1 MLNRLTDHGF
11 IPVAPENRRLPGAW
25 AFAVQTKHYTMKAK
39 ARFLTLLL
47 KKYPAL
53 YFRLIKMPRFCT
65 ATRDTQ
71 FWELHVRLLED
82 GRCTQLVRERYNL
95 WSLARQMQALTGAYA
110 EAGVYDGGS
119 ARILCQA
126 KGTDH
131 LHLFDTFAGMPATDP
146 QADPHFLAG
155 QFADTNR
162 QMVADYLAAF
172 PNVHIHQGFFPASAA
187 DVPADRQFKFV
198 HLDLDI
204 YRSTLDGLRYFY
216 PRLVRRGVI
225 ISHDYGNVTAPG
237 VKQAFDEFLAETD
250 EPLVQLWDTQ
260 CLLIKTR

>member
-1 MLNRLTDHGF
+1 MN
-11 IPVAPENRRLPGAW
+11 
-25 AFAVQTKHYTMKAK
+25 
-39 ARFLTLLL
+39 ARAELLRWLL
-47 KKYPAL
+47 KRWPAL
-53 YFRLIKMPRFCT
+53 YFRLIKMPLICT
-65 ATRDTQ
+65 ATRDHR
-71 FWELHVRLLED
+71 FWNLHAQLLHD
-82 GRCTQLVRERYNL
+82 QRCTQMPRERYNL
-95 WSLARQMQALTGAYA
+95 WTLARQAQALPGAYA

-119 ARILCQA
+119 ARILCEA
-126 KGTDH
+126 KGADH
-131 LHLFDTFAGMPATDP
+131 LHLFDTFAGMPETDP
-146 QADPHFLAG
+146 GADPHFSAG

-162 QMVADYLAAF
+162 QKVVDYLAAF

-187 DVPADRQFKFV
+187 DVPADRRFKFV

-216 PRLVRRGVI
+216 PRLVRKGII

-260 CLLIKTR
+260 CVLIKTR

>member
-1 MLNRLTDHGF
+1 
-11 IPVAPENRRLPGAW
+11 
-25 AFAVQTKHYTMKAK
+25 MKAK
-39 ARFLTLLL
+39 DRLLRFLLRNHRS
-47 KKYPAL
+47 L
-53 YFRLIKMPRFCT
+53 YFRLVKIPGFCT
-65 ATRDTQ
+65 ATRDEP
-71 FWELHVRLLED
+71 FWQLHAQLLED
-82 GRCTQLVRERYNL
+82 GRCTQLLRERYNL
-95 WSLARQMQALTGAYA
+95 WTLARQTQSLSGAYA

-119 ARILCQA
+119 ARILCAA
-126 KGTDH
+126 KGADH
-131 LHLFDTFAGMPATDP
+131 LHLFDTFAGMPETDP
-146 QADPHFLAG
+146 QADPHFVAG

-162 QMVADYLAAF
+162 QLVADYLAAF

-187 DVPADRQFKFV
+187 DVPADRRFKFV

-216 PRLVRRGVI
+216 PRLVRKGII

-260 CLLIKTR
+260 CVLIKTR